1 MTTTQQLLSSA
12 AVLAVATGVVHSW
25 LGERLIFRPLRASA
39 GVAPVPTAP
48 LQRRYVGIL
57 WATWHLASVFG
68 WALAAL
74 LLQLAFEP
82 GATVSTSSLLFAV
95 AGAYG
100 IGAAIVLFGTRGRHP
115 GWVAL
120 AGVGVLSWAASRAV

>member
-1 MTTTQQLLSSA
+1 MTTQQLLISA
-12 AVLAVATGVVHSW
+12 AVLAIATGVVHSW

-39 GVAPVPTAP
+39 AISPVAAAH
-48 LQRRYVGIL
+48 LQRRHLGIL

-68 WALAAL
+68 WALAVL
-74 LLQLAFEP
+74 LLQLAIEP
-82 GATVSTSSLLFAV
+82 GAPASGRSVLFAV

-100 IGAAIVLFGTRGRHP
+100 IGAVLVLFGTRGRHP

-120 AGVGVLSWAASRAV
+120 AGVGILSWVASRAA